1 MIENIFTEDPEISE
15 KPHHQEEFQII
26 PQITRR
32 DRHSNNQTPTDQGST
47 SSPAKKRKKKPS
59 PTEERA
65 QKRTSLT
72 RSLPAPSKVDQ
83 GALLRQFQDDLV
95 HGNGEM
101 KVLKFTASEE
111 KDLSMEMLNIFQG
124 VSEGLLVGSNLG
136 PLKDEFVKLF
146 SSLDEKNALCEAMLL
161 LYEKQ
166 RLFPLLMARAHITS
180 NLIKCAEREDLT
192 PAEELAF
199 FKIFGDEVT
208 SIRESLKEFSAA
220 QLKDVEALLE
230 KIDSN
235 DAGNLRDLAKQF
247 EGTTPQGREII
258 RRVLYKLKEELEKQS
273 NNETE
278 PEMVAGQ
285 EPADQNQGSGK
296 QEEEPLPTE
305 PTPTDTAIPE
315 CPPSIYPYQGTE
327 NIENRRPVRTF

>member
-1 MIENIFTEDPEISE
+1 M
-15 KPHHQEEFQII
+15 
-26 PQITRR
+26 
-32 DRHSNNQTPTDQGST
+32 
-47 SSPAKKRKKKPS
+47 
-59 PTEERA
+59 
-65 QKRTSLT
+65 
-72 RSLPAPSKVDQ
+72 
-83 GALLRQFQDDLV
+83 
-95 HGNGEM
+95 
-101 KVLKFTASEE
+101 
-111 KDLSMEMLNIFQG
+111 
-124 VSEGLLVGSNLG
+124 GSNLG
-136 PLKDEFVKLF
+136 PLKEDFLKLF
-146 SSLDEKNALCEAMLL
+146 SSLDEKNALCDAMLM
-161 LYEKQ
+161 LYDKQ
-166 RLFPLLMARAHITS
+166 RLFSLLMARAHITS

-220 QLKDVEALLE
+220 PLKDVEALLE

-247 EGTTPQGREII
+247 EVTTPQGREII

-305 PTPTDTAIPE
+305 PAATVAADPE
-315 CPPSIYPYQGTE
+315 CPAVAPPYQGTD
-327 NIENRRPVRTF
+327 NIENTRPVRTFHA